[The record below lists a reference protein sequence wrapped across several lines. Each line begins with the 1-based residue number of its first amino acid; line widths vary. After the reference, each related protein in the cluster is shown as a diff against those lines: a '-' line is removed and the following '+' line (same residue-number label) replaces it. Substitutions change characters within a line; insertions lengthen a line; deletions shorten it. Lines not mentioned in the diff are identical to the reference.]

1 MKIDEVKEVE
11 AVKEETAPKK
21 RRRKQEVVV
30 EEAKPKKEMTLEKKI
45 EAWKKEFGDRVYRTS
60 LFGETYIWK
69 AITRSE
75 YKEIRQTPGDD
86 REIII
91 CLQQTLFPENKET
104 LQEIFEEKAG
114 IPTTLSE
121 EILEK
126 SGFVNFPV
134 SYKL

>member
-1 MKIDEVKEVE
+1 MKINEKKEV
-11 AVKEETAPKK
+11 AVVETETTPK
-21 RRRKQEVVV
+21 RRRKKEVVL
-30 EEAKPKKEMTLEKKI
+30 EEAQPTKELTLEEKI
-45 EAWKKEFGDRVYRTS
+45 EAWKKEYGNRIYNTT

-86 REIII
+86 REMLI
-91 CLQQTLFPENKET
+91 CLQQTLYPENKET
-104 LQEIFEEKAG
+104 LKELFEEKAG

-126 SGFVNFPV
+126 SGFVNFP
-134 SYKL
+134 STYKL